1 MVFLRKGV
9 FLLILILLP
18 LLSPCLAAPLAQEPQ
33 TVYMIIAYP
42 TKTSVNTS
50 IPFRIE
56 FYDNATSAKMDEQL
70 IYADMSQKYKDGISV
85 KNKMIS
91 LDAGFDRAKLMLVHD
106 PAYLKV
112 QPPNDYY
119 PNIIRD
125 HQEYGWL
132 VTPKKGPHQSLMTR
146 FIFTSSNAS
155 NEGIEIGNLDV
166 IMNESELFDYF
177 IYGGL
182 LMAILGLITV
192 YLKKSK
198 N

>member
-1 MVFLRKGV
+1 MIFLRRGV
-9 FLLILILLP
+9 FLLILFFLP
-18 LLSPCLAAPLAQEPQ
+18 LLMTCLAAPPVQTPQ

-50 IPFRIE
+50 VPFRIE

-70 IYADMSQKYKDGISV
+70 IYADMLQKYKDGISI
-85 KNKMIS
+85 KNKTIF
-91 LDAGFDRAKLMLVHD
+91 LDAGFDRARLTLVHD
-106 PAYLKV
+106 AYLKV
-112 QPPNDYY
+112 QPPTDYY

-132 VTPKKGPHQSLMTR
+132 VTPKKGPHQSLITR
-146 FIFTSSNAS
+146 FIFTSTNTS

-166 IMNESELFDYF
+166 IMNESELFDYL

-182 LMAILGLITV
+182 LMAILGLITA

-198 N
+198 K

>member
-1 MVFLRKGV
+1 MIFLRRGV
-9 FLLILILLP
+9 FLLILFFLP
-18 LLSPCLAAPLAQEPQ
+18 QLMTCLAAPPVQEPQ

-50 IPFRIE
+50 VPFRIE
-56 FYDNATSAKMDEQL
+56 FYDNSTSAKMDEQL
-70 IYADMSQKYKDGISV
+70 IYADMLQKYKDGISI
-85 KNKMIS
+85 KNKTII
-91 LDAGFDRAKLMLVHD
+91 LDAGFDRARLTLVHD
-106 PAYLKV
+106 VYLKV
-112 QPPNDYY
+112 QPPTDYY

-132 VTPKKGPHQSLMTR
+132 VTPKKGPHQSLITR
-146 FIFTSSNAS
+146 FVFTTTNRS

-166 IMNESELFDYF
+166 IMNESELFDYL

-182 LMAILGLITV
+182 LTAILALITA

-198 N
+198 K